1 MPLFTTDPVLG
12 ANHHSMNEIMKER
25 PEKLKARMNGL
36 RVLAVDDER
45 SILELYGQILAPMK
59 EDAGLL
65 YETVVLSGTV
75 FEREWSE
82 SEAAPFELV
91 VCSQAEEAVHL
102 VREAVQEGN
111 PFAVIFLDVRMPPG
125 PDGIWAAERIR
136 EIDPDVEIV
145 IVTGFSDVH
154 PKEIVRRIPP
164 SHKLVYVQKPFNLAE
179 IYQLASALS
188 AKWKQ
193 ECALRKAHTVLER
206 MVEERTIELSR
217 ANEKLQQEIRER
229 RTIESALRESEE
241 KFRSISAGALDGI
254 IMVDSEGKISFWNKA
269 AEVLFGY
276 SPDEA
281 VGKELHLLLAP
292 EIHSDSYYTA
302 FCEFKE
308 TGEGPAVGKTLEL
321 SALKKNGEKF
331 PVEISISS
339 LKLRDKWHAVGVVR
353 DVTDRK
359 RAEEALRE
367 SEEKFRKFSDEAS
380 LDGIIIHEEGRILYV
395 SEPFAKMY
403 GYTREEL
410 IGLDPL
416 DTVAPE
422 SRDTLLKQVRRGAE
436 ESYELSAK
444 RKDGTTFPIEVHPR
458 NLFLRG
464 RRVRTVVV
472 RDLTERRQAEQA
484 LRESEARFR
493 SIVEHSHDGII
504 IVDDAF
510 KLIYVNEELC
520 RIIDY
525 EPAEVIGKDFRT
537 FVEEADRRT
546 AVRYYLKGQMGS
558 EDAPSRFEIKLVRKG
573 GEKRTVEVSA
583 SIIKDSTGTVQ
594 TVAQILD
601 VTERKRAESEK
612 AALEAQLLQSQKMEA
627 VGTLASGI
635 AHDFNNLLQAISGYV
650 QMASG
655 SDGEFGGARE
665 YLDKIEVAVSRA
677 SDLVRRLLTFG
688 RRIEPVLK
696 PMDLN
701 QAVIQAVEMLR
712 RTIPKMVRIET
723 MLEKDLSPVNGDVT
737 QLQQLLLNLG
747 ANAGDAMPK
756 GGTLTFTTENLLV
769 DSEYDTTDTQAET
782 GRRVQIKVSDSG
794 QGMQQET
801 LKHAFE
807 PFYSTKEI
815 GKGTGLG
822 LSTAYGIVKNHGGE
836 ITCKS
841 EPYRGTTFFIRL
853 PVLKKADVQDAGE
866 EEAFEKKVRGGNET
880 ILVVDDEKDL
890 AEVTRQ
896 FLERYGYSVIDVS
909 SGEAA
914 LEYYRDREN
923 SIDLVIMDLGMPGMG
938 GLLAL
943 DRMMAL
949 DPKAKVLIASGYT
962 ADEWM
967 RKCAEAGAKGFI
979 GKPYRFRE
987 LLNKIRAVLDSR

>member
-1 MPLFTTDPVLG
+1 
-12 ANHHSMNEIMKER
+12 MNPIGSEHPDKQNGR
-25 PEKLKARMNGL
+25 PSGL
-36 RVLAVDDER
+36 RILAVDDEK
-45 SILELYGQILAPMK
+45 SILELYVQLLAPMK
-59 EDAGLL
+59 EDGGLL
-65 YETVVLSGTV
+65 SEAVVLSGTV
-75 FEREWSE
+75 FEGEWSE
-82 SEAAPFELV
+82 SEQAPFELI
-91 VCSQAEEAVHL
+91 VCSQGDEAVQL
-102 VREAVQEGN
+102 VREAVQGGK
-111 PFAVIFLDVRMPPG
+111 PFAVVFLDVRMPPG

-154 PKEIVRRIPP
+154 PKEIVRRVPP

-188 AKWKQ
+188 AKLKQ

-206 MVEERTIELSR
+206 MVEQRTIELSR

-229 RTIESALRESEE
+229 RSIECALRESEE
-241 KFRSISAGALDGI
+241 KFRSISGGALDGI
-254 IMVDSEGKISFWNKA
+254 MMIDAEGKISFWNKA
-269 AEVLFGY
+269 AEAMFGY
-276 SPDEA
+276 SPEEA
-281 VGKELHLLLAP
+281 LGRELHLLLAP
-292 EIHSDSYYTA
+292 EIYHESYYTA
-302 FCEFKE
+302 FSAFKE

-321 SALKKNGEKF
+321 SALKKNGEEF

-339 LKLRDKWHAVGVVR
+339 LKLRGKWHAVGVVR

-359 RAEEALRE
+359 RGEEALRE

-380 LDGIIIHEEGRILYV
+380 LDGIIIHERGRILYV

-410 IGLDPL
+410 IGLDPV
-416 DTVAPE
+416 DTIAPE
-422 SRDTLLKQVRRGAE
+422 SRRVLLRHVRQGGE
-436 ESYELSAK
+436 ESYDVLAK
-444 RKDGTTFPIEVHPR
+444 RKDGSTFPIEVHPR
-458 NLFLRG
+458 NLLLGG

-525 EPAEVIGKDFRT
+525 KPAEVIGKDFRT
-537 FVEEADRRT
+537 FVDEADRRM
-546 AVRYYLKGQMGS
+546 AVRYYVKGQRGTQ
-558 EDAPSRFEIKLVRKG
+558 DAPSRFEIKLVRRG

-583 SIIKDSTGTVQ
+583 SIVKDSAGNVQ

-601 VTERKRAESEK
+601 VTERKQAEEEK
-612 AALEAQLLQSQKMEA
+612 AGLEAQLQQSQKMEA

-635 AHDFNNLLQAISGYV
+635 AHDFNNILQAISGYV
-650 QMASG
+650 QMASASKAEFEG
-655 SDGEFGGARE
+655 SGE
-665 YLDKIEVAVSRA
+665 YLEQIDRAVGRA

-701 QAVIQAVEMLR
+701 LSVIQAVEMLK
-712 RTIPKMVRIET
+712 RTIPKMIRIET
-723 MLEKDLSPVNGDVT
+723 MLAEDLRPINGDVT

-747 ANAGDAMPK
+747 ANASDAMPK
-756 GGTLTFTTENLLV
+756 GGTLAFSTENISPER
-769 DSEYDTTDTQAET
+769 DSDRTDTQSGT
-782 GRRVQIKVSDSG
+782 GWYVRIKVSDTG
-794 QGMQQET
+794 QGMRPET

-807 PFYSTKEI
+807 PFYSTKEV

-822 LSTAYGIVKNHGGE
+822 LSTVYGIVKNHGGE
-836 ITCKS
+836 ITCES
-841 EPYRGTTFFIRL
+841 ELYRGTTFFIRL
-853 PVLKKADVQDAGE
+853 PVLKDADVQHAE
-866 EEAFEKKVRGGNET
+866 EEEVFEKHVVGGDET
-880 ILVVDDEKDL
+880 ILVADDEKDL
-890 AEVTRQ
+890 VEVARQ

-909 SGEAA
+909 SGEEA
-914 LEYYRDREN
+914 LEYYRERGN
-923 SIDLVIMDLGMPGMG
+923 NIDLVVMDLGMPGMG
-938 GLLAL
+938 GLRAL
-943 DRMMAL
+943 DRMMAV
-949 DPKAKVLIASGYT
+949 DPKAKVLVASGYT
-962 ADEWM
+962 ADEWK
-967 RKCAEAGAKGFI
+967 RKCAEAGALEFI
-979 GKPYRFRE
+979 DKPYRFKD
-987 LLNKIRAVLDSR
+987 LLKKIRTALDRR